1 MVDDEGRPV
10 YGDGPEAIW
19 GSVRAGLEAT
29 GAVSNTGVSRETY
42 LDAAE
47 RITRVAVPWQD
58 RFGAIIDPYLHF
70 HTATCTPRFVGALG
84 QLIGHGRCEDLVDV
98 CISSYEYALACMT
111 EPRTSPEFAAKELVL
126 AHRALRDRV
135 SSERLARWESH
146 WRDYSGRTCYN
157 CVQNSMD
164 HNFNTFALVGEFLRT
179 REGLGGDAALIEEL
193 LEKEL
198 GHVDGK
204 GMYHD
209 PKCPMTYHLVVVQQ
223 LSLLLYSGYEGAH
236 FEAVSRTVRRGGLA
250 SLFLQ
255 SSAGQ
260 APFGGRSN
268 QFHFMEAHS
277 AGLFEVC
284 ARFAMDDGDPLLA
297 GAYKRAARRGVG
309 MTLPWIMDM
318 EPYRHIKQGFH
329 PELNH
334 GTDSGGPYSIYGTL
348 TASLLCTAATVAD
361 EKVAERVSPSEVG
374 GYVFPTVSDC
384 HQVTAAC
391 GGWSVQV
398 DTRANLQKDA
408 TGLGRVAHVGLRP
421 EMILSGSISSWPD
434 YSFAFDLPQRNT
446 TIGPEWTGPDG
457 APHRLA
463 DYAELLSDAVV
474 QVETSSAS
482 RVCFE
487 VIYSGDMD
495 GVAQV
500 LERYELSPEGL
511 RYTAQVDPRPEM
523 IGLIVPVIENDGDE
537 ASEVSCHEGEI
548 EVRYRGEKFRMS
560 VEAGV
565 WELTEERNSNRNATY
580 RTAIARCPTG
590 SEMALIIS

>member
-1 MVDDEGRPV
+1 MADDERRSGN
-10 YGDGPEAIW
+10 DCGPEAIW
-19 GSVRAGLEAT
+19 RSVRAGLEST
-29 GAVSNTGVSRETY
+29 GAVPDTGVSRETY

-98 CISSYEYALACMT
+98 CISSYEYALACLT

-135 SSERLARWESH
+135 SSDRLARWVSH
-146 WRDYSGRTCYN
+146 WRDYNGRACYN

-164 HNFNTFALVGEFLRT
+164 HNFNTFALVGEFLRV
-179 REGLGGDAALIEEL
+179 REGLGGDEALVEEL
-193 LEKEL
+193 LDKEL
-198 GHVDGK
+198 RHVDEK

-209 PKCPMTYHLVVVQQ
+209 PNCPMTYHLVVVQQ
-223 LSLLLYSGYEGAH
+223 LSLLLFSGYNGAH
-236 FEAVSRTVRRGGLA
+236 LEAVSRTVRRGGMS

-255 SSAGQ
+255 SAAGQ

-284 ARFAMDDGDPLLA
+284 AGLALDDGDALLA

-309 MTLPWIMDM
+309 MTLLWIMEM

-329 PELNH
+329 PDLNH

-348 TASLLCTAATVAD
+348 AASLLCTAASVSD
-361 EKVAERVSPSEVG
+361 EKVEERVSPSEVG
-374 GYVFPTVSDC
+374 GYVFPTVPDC

-398 DTRANLQKDA
+398 DTRANLEKDA
-408 TGLGRVAHVGLRP
+408 TGLGRVARVGLRP
-421 EMILSGSISSWPD
+421 EAILSGSISSQPD
-434 YSFAFDLPQRNT
+434 YSFAFDLPQRNAA
-446 TIGPEWTGPDG
+446 IGPEWTGTDG
-457 APHRLA
+457 AAHRLA
-463 DYAELLSDAVV
+463 DYSDLLSNAKVE
-474 QVETSSAS
+474 VETSSAS
-482 RVCFE
+482 RVCFK
-487 VIYSGDMD
+487 ITYSGDMD
-495 GVAQV
+495 GVSQI
-500 LERYELSPEGL
+500 LERYELSTEGL
-511 RYTAQVDPRPEM
+511 RYAVRVEPRPEAF
-523 IGLIVPVIENDGDE
+523 GLVVPVIETDGDE
-537 ASEVSCHEGEI
+537 ASEVSCVEEKI
-548 EVRYRGEKFRMS
+548 EVRYRDDRFSLS

-565 WELTEERNSNRNATY
+565 WELLEERNSNRNATY
-580 RTAIARCPTG
+580 RTAFARCPDG
-590 SEMALIIS
+590 EEMVLTIN